1 MVDGHNRRYIAEQT
15 GTPYPTLGMEF
26 ADRDA
31 VVAWIVKNQLGRRNV
46 TSAQRDMLL
55 ARLYRQRVQPVGN
68 PALSNGITVIPLG
81 NPAGNDESR
90 RTRKAVAEE
99 AGVSPA
105 TVSRALKSELALKT
119 LGCRAPGLRQAALA
133 GVIGPKAVKELAKA
147 PAATLQALEG
157 LQGKALK
164 TAIKQALH
172 PKPPQAM
179 PDALDKL
186 DDALRHVI
194 EAVSTAEESCGT
206 SEWPAVIRINV
217 HRAEQAVAK
226 WSNEL
231 KGNHGR

>member
-1 MVDGHNRRYIAEQT
+1 MPIEYLSLSIDEEFEALCPPLSESEMEHLASSIEADGVRDAVVYWSNSPDGRRIVVDGHNRRYIAEQT
-15 GTPYPTLGMEF
+15 GAPYPTLGMEF

-90 RTRKAVAEE
+90 RTREAVAEE

-133 GVIGPKAVKELAKA
+133 GVIGPKAVKELAKVA
-147 PAATLQALEG
+147 GRNPASARGVAGESTQ
-157 LQGKALK
+157 
-164 TAIKQALH
+164 
-172 PKPPQAM
+172 
-179 PDALDKL
+179 D
-186 DDALRHVI
+186 RH
-194 EAVSTAEESCGT
+194 
-206 SEWPAVIRINV
+206 
-217 HRAEQAVAK
+217 
-226 WSNEL
+226 
-231 KGNHGR
+231 